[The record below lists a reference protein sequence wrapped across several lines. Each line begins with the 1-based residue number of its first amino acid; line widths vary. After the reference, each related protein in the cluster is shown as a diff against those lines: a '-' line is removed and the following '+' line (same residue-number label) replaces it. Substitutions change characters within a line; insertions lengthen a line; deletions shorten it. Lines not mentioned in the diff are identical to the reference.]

1 MNSVFNWMGQRVTEV
16 ERAAYQN
23 GLDDAV
29 KILLASNL
37 AKSNESQIR
46 VALKELAAQILDSKQ
61 GRKQ

>member
-1 MNSVFNWMGQRVTEV
+1 MTSIYDWMGQRVSEI

-37 AKSNESQIR
+37 AKSSESQIR

-61 GRKQ
+61 GRN